1 MEDTEKDLLVQV
13 DKEIEKL
20 KYYLEESDEIIEE
33 GDFVEIEVT
42 HNRTTA
48 IHDKL
53 CDLIAH
59 VQELKIERGI
69 ETARA
74 IRQWKKDTKE
84 RFAPWTLQMGKIENA
99 MSQRRKEIQDEI
111 DRKKAHEQSV
121 RDLRRQEE
129 LRDRER
135 EMWEEKFN
143 AELTMTEKKIELE
156 RTAKASLAKLPQ
168 LKITPF
174 KGTAADWVR
183 FENMFLTQINSRP
196 ISDEEK
202 FGYLLESVG
211 PKVRDR
217 IANLKP
223 GTVGYKTA
231 WERLKKEYGQTKVV
245 VNAHMDEII
254 NLTPV
259 RGSNYSKVQEFY
271 EKLSKNFDALQTL
284 EEGEKLHGFVMATLN
299 KLPQVKPDLVRVDE
313 NWEDWSMEDLID
325 ALQKWLRR
333 NNTETS
339 TEQHKKPEKHLFTLK
354 GEKPTPYCLFCR
366 KQDHWS
372 DSCTVV
378 KELVDRRKF
387 FMDHSLCFN
396 CGRSGH
402 RAEQCRRRG
411 CLKCKY
417 KHHTSICDKRERAS
431 SMQNEVSQT
440 SSPTEVS
447 LTGYTTYAEEKVLPA
462 IIPVCVEGEILW
474 AYLDTGSGRNFIS
487 REAVKKLKLKPARH
501 ESREI
506 LTVNG
511 SKVQS
516 MPIFDTSIV
525 SRRESV

>member
-1 MEDTEKDLLVQV
+1 M
-13 DKEIEKL
+13 
-20 KYYLEESDEIIEE
+20 
-33 GDFVEIEVT
+33 
-42 HNRTTA
+42 A
-48 IHDKL
+48 
-53 CDLIAH
+53 
-59 VQELKIERGI
+59 
-69 ETARA
+69 
-74 IRQWKKDTKE
+74 
-84 RFAPWTLQMGKIENA
+84 
-99 MSQRRKEIQDEI
+99 
-111 DRKKAHEQSV
+111 

-129 LRDRER
+129 LRDKER
-135 EMWEEKFN
+135 EMWEEKFK
-143 AELTMTEKKIELE
+143 AELKMTEKKIELE

-174 KGTAADWVR
+174 KGTATDWVR
-183 FENMFLTQINSRP
+183 FENMFLTQIDSRP

-245 VNAHMDEII
+245 VNAHMDEVI

-271 EKLSKNFDALQTL
+271 EKLSKNFDALLTL
-284 EEGEKLHGFVMATLN
+284 D

-339 TEQHKKPEKHLFTLK
+339 TEQHKKSEKHLFTLT

-372 DSCTVV
+372 DSCTVIT
-378 KELVDRRKF
+378 ELVDRKKF
-387 FMDHSLCFN
+387 FMDHNLCFN

-411 CLKCKY
+411 CLKCKH
-417 KHHTSICDKRERAS
+417 KHHTSICDNRQRAS

-462 IIPVCVEGEILW
+462 IIPVCVEEEILW
-474 AYLDTGSGRNFIS
+474 AYLDTGSSRNFIS

-501 ESREI
+501 ES
-506 LTVNG
+506 
-511 SKVQS
+511 
-516 MPIFDTSIV
+516 
-525 SRRESV
+525 

>member
-1 MEDTEKDLLVQV
+1 
-13 DKEIEKL
+13 
-20 KYYLEESDEIIEE
+20 
-33 GDFVEIEVT
+33 
-42 HNRTTA
+42 
-48 IHDKL
+48 
-53 CDLIAH
+53 
-59 VQELKIERGI
+59 
-69 ETARA
+69 
-74 IRQWKKDTKE
+74 
-84 RFAPWTLQMGKIENA
+84 
-99 MSQRRKEIQDEI
+99 
-111 DRKKAHEQSV
+111 
-121 RDLRRQEE
+121 
-129 LRDRER
+129 
-135 EMWEEKFN
+135 
-143 AELTMTEKKIELE
+143 MTEKKIELE

-168 LKITPF
+168 SKITPF

-196 ISDEEK
+196 TSDEEK
-202 FGYLLESVG
+202 FGYLRESVG

-333 NNTETS
+333 NSIETS
-339 TEQHKKPEKHLFTLK
+339 NEQHKKSEKYLFTLK

-378 KELVDRRKF
+378 TELVDRRKF

-402 RAEQCRRRG
+402 RSEQCRRRG

-431 SMQNEVSQT
+431 SMQNEVSQA
-440 SSPTEVS
+440 SRPTEVS
-447 LTGYTTYAEEKVLPA
+447 LTGYTMQRRKY
-462 IIPVCVEGEILW
+462 
-474 AYLDTGSGRNFIS
+474 YL
-487 REAVKKLKLKPARH
+487 L
-501 ESREI
+501 
-506 LTVNG
+506 
-511 SKVQS
+511 
-516 MPIFDTSIV
+516 
-525 SRRESV
+525 